1 MKYLSVCSGIEAASV
16 AWAPLGWN
24 AVAFETE
31 EDHGAELIGQPIPDS
46 AETKPRPTYRMWAM
60 HCPFKK
66 TGFPVLGS
74 FGASE
79 KAVVIMTVETWK
91 RLCAD
96 VPQLQTTQFEV
107 GSYD

>member
-1 MKYLSVCSGIEAASV
+1 MTPDAASL
-16 AWAPLGWN
+16 P
-24 AVAFETE
+24 
-31 EDHGAELIGQPIPDS
+31 
-46 AETKPRPTYRMWAM
+46 KYRIWVL

-66 TGFPVLGS
+66 TGVPVMGS

-79 KAVVIMTVETWK
+79 KPVVIFTLETWQK
-91 RLCAD
+91 LCAD